1 LLPASFG
8 YLSCELYWLLYMSK
22 TPSRY
27 SLVSGSVQL
36 DSPSALRGEGDDV
49 VVKIVFLAPIDAC
62 RLVEGRAIV
71 SHLDSSTLRSELI
84 STANTH
90 MDSAYPQSPIWR
102 SDTNSCSSKKQASLS
117 TTTSGHMD
125 PMKPP
130 VLLFGSGS
138 TDAGFTDDRVSTE
151 QHGRNASKRAG
162 HLNKAQQTPPGLPAC
177 SRLRV

>member
-1 LLPASFG
+1 
-8 YLSCELYWLLYMSK
+8 MSK

-84 STANTH
+84 STSNTH
-90 MDSAYPQSPIWR
+90 MDSPYPQSPIWR
-102 SDTNSCSSKKQASLS
+102 SDTNSCSSKKQARLS
-117 TTTSGHMD
+117 TTTSGHVD

-138 TDAGFTDDRVSTE
+138 TDAGFTDDRVSINKWRERCHRHPVCE

>member
-1 LLPASFG
+1 
-8 YLSCELYWLLYMSK
+8 MSK
-22 TPSRY
+22 TPSKY

-102 SDTNSCSSKKQASLS
+102 SDLS